1 MRVFSHRTFAVA
13 VATYALFACQDAG
26 AVVVITA
33 YEQGGSTIFSSDGG
47 TLDLSSWDPILT
59 GTTDIAAIR
68 PAHAQINLGGGI
80 AVSNGTT
87 AIVDMYKILASNLV
101 SPGSFAL
108 TACDNCNAYKNAD
121 IGFGGMI
128 GIGWA
133 AYGFPNNM
141 YTLLEVTSG
150 YSSGELLGP
159 IQSTYLGSSLA
170 SLNLK
175 TGTYTWSWGSDTN
188 ADSIVL
194 NVSDSPTQLTP
205 VPGPLPILGIP
216 TFFGFSRKL
225 RKRIKLA
232 RGTSLNSSS
241 LDGYSNEWYLY

>member
-1 MRVFSHRTFAVA
+1 M
-13 VATYALFACQDAG
+13 
-26 AVVVITA
+26 
-33 YEQGGSTIFSSDGG
+33 
-47 TLDLSSWDPILT
+47 
-59 GTTDIAAIR
+59 
-68 PAHAQINLGGGI
+68 
-80 AVSNGTT
+80 
-87 AIVDMYKILASNLV
+87 VDTYKILASNLV

-108 TACDNCNAYKNAD
+108 TACEFDCDYQNAD

-128 GIGWA
+128 GIGWPYDA
-133 AYGFPNNM
+133 GFPNNS
-141 YTLLEVTSG
+141 YTALNVTSG

-175 TGTYTWSWGSDTN
+175 TGTYTWSWGSDSN

-194 NVSDSPTQLTP
+194 NVSDSTTQLTP

-232 RGTSLNSSS
+232 RGTSLISSS
-241 LDGYSNEWYLY
+241 LDG